1 MEQEI
6 DCKMQSNS
14 RYVVLRQWEATVSCI
29 VAKKKTGLSNQ
40 PYIATFFLFLIVLLL
55 ACTKAKEEP
64 SASAP
69 ADCQQFLNE
78 YFDAWKSKDIATLQ
92 ALSFYLS
99 PEDRSRLPEGSLEM
113 WRESKNKLVT
123 ENFERVTREF
133 GDFKGY
139 KVLRVKTATI
149 SPQDQPAANMMGPG
163 IHTELVCKAKFSKKN
178 DVHVGLHLIKE
189 TEGSQYIVAA
199 WNFEAEP

>member
-29 VAKKKTGLSNQ
+29 VAKKKTGLSNR

-55 ACTKAKEEP
+55 ACTKVKEGP

-99 PEDRSRLPEGSLEM
+99 PEDRSRLPDGSLEM

-133 GDFKGY
+133 GDLRSY
-139 KVLRVKTATI
+139 KAPSVKTATI
-149 SPQDQPAANMMGPG
+149 SPQ
-163 IHTELVCKAKFSKKN
+163 
-178 DVHVGLHLIKE
+178 
-189 TEGSQYIVAA
+189 
-199 WNFEAEP
+199 

>member
-1 MEQEI
+1 MANKQ
-6 DCKMQSNS
+6 
-14 RYVVLRQWEATVSCI
+14 
-29 VAKKKTGLSNQ
+29 TGLSNR
-40 PYIATFFLFLIVLLL
+40 PYTATFSLFLVVLLL
-55 ACTKAKEEP
+55 ACNKGKEGP
-64 SASAP
+64 SASVP
-69 ADCQQFLNE
+69 ADCQQFLDK

-139 KVLRVKTATI
+139 KVLRAKTTTI
-149 SPQDQPAANMMGPG
+149 SPQDQPAANIMGSG
-163 IHTELVCKAKFSKKN
+163 IHTELVCKAKFSKKHN
-178 DVHVGLHLIKE
+178 AHVGLHLIRE

-199 WNFEAEP
+199 WNFQAQP